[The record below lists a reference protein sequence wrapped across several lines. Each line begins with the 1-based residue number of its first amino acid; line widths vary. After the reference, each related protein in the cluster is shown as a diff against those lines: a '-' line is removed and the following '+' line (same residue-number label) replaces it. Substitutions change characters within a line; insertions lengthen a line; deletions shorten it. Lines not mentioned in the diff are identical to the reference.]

1 MITVKPCTVSE
12 LEHAPN
18 LGELCAEYA
27 QESAIDGLGPHNVQ
41 VEAYRAMENAG
52 MLHLIGAFEGD
63 TLVGFLVLVVTSM
76 PHFGSLAATVES
88 FFVSSNA
95 RKGGTGLR
103 LLRSA
108 ESLACSLGAP
118 AMFTHAP
125 VGSRLDTVLS
135 HQGYS
140 EASRVFFKN
149 LNRIGETHGD

>member
-1 MITVKPCTVSE
+1 MIVVKPCTVAEMAS
-12 LEHAPN
+12 APN

-27 QESAIDGLGPHNVQ
+27 QESAIDGLGAHNVQ
-41 VEAYRAMENAG
+41 IEAYRQMEAAG
-52 MLHLIGAFEGD
+52 MLYLIGAFDDD

-88 FFVSSNA
+88 FFVSSHA

-108 ESLACSLGAP
+108 ESLACSLGVP

-125 VGSRLDTVLS
+125 VGSRLDTVLA
-135 HQGYS
+135 HLGYA

-149 LNRIGETHGD
+149 LNRTGETHGD